1 MGVRMP
7 IIFRGK
13 GGVRIIGWSE
23 LLLILKSLRYITRK
37 IYDYFT
43 RATLHA
49 VFGEGMR
56 RNLRKVIVILRP
68 LTVESH

>member
-1 MGVRMP
+1 MP

-23 LLLILKSLRYITRK
+23 LLLILESLRYITRK

-43 RATLHA
+43 RGTLHA
-49 VFGEGMR
+49 AFGESMR
-56 RNLRKVIVILRP
+56 RSLRKVIVILRP

>member
-23 LLLILKSLRYITRK
+23 LLLILESLRYITRK

-43 RATLHA
+43 WGTLHA
-49 VFGEGMR
+49 AFGEGMR
-56 RNLRKVIVILRP
+56 RSLRKGLVLLRP